1 MEELKELIKEQVE
14 SELEEQGGIFSRMPG
29 IGQSA
34 RSQRGAPRRTTTP
47 GGDDLD
53 VRASEIEAGDSTRGL
68 NKSQMKVYNAAVADS
83 TSDMDKKLGDRLKD
97 LRGQMEDLLDGY
109 ATDEDLYT
117 SVNNIQ
123 DTMADNMV
131 TDEELSDLFNRI
143 GDILVQVQQNLKDDI
158 AELEDEM
165 DARNQVFANNYV
177 MKRDLPRAVKKYS
190 QG

>member
-1 MEELKELIKEQVE
+1 MKELKKLIKEQVK
-14 SELEEQGGIFSRMPG
+14 SEIEEQGGIFSRMPG
-29 IGQSA
+29 LGGSTKGE
-34 RSQRGAPRRTTTP
+34 RGKPRRTTKP

-53 VRASEIEAGDSTRGL
+53 VRASEIEAGDSTKGL
-68 NKSQMKVYNAAVADS
+68 NRSQMKVYNAAVADS
-83 TSDMDKKLGDRLKD
+83 TSDMNKKLGDRLKD
-97 LRGQMEDLLDGY
+97 LKGQMEDLLDGY

-123 DTMADNMV
+123 DTMASNMV

-143 GDILVQVQQNLKDDI
+143 GDILSKVQKNLKDDI